1 LKHQSLAHI
10 AHSLRLKKV
19 SASALL
25 AQAIDRF
32 ESSETVVH
40 AYKHWAGPQA
50 ARQAEAVDVFL
61 SAGHDLGPLMGMP
74 VSVKDLYGVPNMPVF
89 AGTDTAF
96 PESWQT
102 AGPVVQSVI
111 AQLGIVTGKTHTVE
125 FAFGG
130 IGTNPHWGAPVNPW
144 SAKDAPRAAGGSSSG
159 AGVSL
164 AQGSA
169 LVALGTDTAGSVR
182 IPAAFTGQC
191 ALKTTH
197 GRWSSKGIVPLSP
210 SLDTPGLLCGTVE
223 DLAYAFVAIDGGE
236 RGAIAPQDL
245 AGMRIGV
252 IENVV
257 WDEIDPA
264 IAVNTEAALTTLE
277 RKGAVVSRVTL
288 PGIDAV
294 LEIFRRGGLAAPELR
309 NFMDANCPDRIAR
322 LDPMVRARVEDA
334 DQISATEYLRRRDV
348 LANSGRAALPLF
360 DQFDVL
366 VSPTIPISAPLL
378 SELADGAAYR
388 TANMLALRNTAIV
401 NLLGLCA
408 LTLPSGLDGNG
419 IPSGLQLIAPPM
431 QEKRLLAMA
440 ISVESAIGRAPDL
453 LGRPTL
459 LSSAT

>member
-1 LKHQSLAHI
+1 MKHQSLAQI
-10 AHSLRLKKV
+10 AHNLRHHKV
-19 SASALL
+19 SAAELA
-25 AQAIDRF
+25 AQAIAGF
-32 ESSETVVH
+32 ESSESSVH

-50 ARQAEAVDVFL
+50 ARQAEAIDVFFD
-61 SAGHDLGPLMGMP
+61 SGQDHGPLMGMP

-96 PESWQT
+96 SESWQT
-102 AGPVVQSVI
+102 PGPLVQTVI
-111 AQLGIVTGKTHTVE
+111 AQLGIIMGKTHTVE

-144 SAKDAPRAAGGSSSG
+144 SSKGAPRASGGSSSG

-197 GRWSSKGIVPLSP
+197 GRWSTQGIVPLSP
-210 SLDTPGLLCGTVE
+210 SLDTPGLLCRTVE
-223 DLAYAFVAIDGGE
+223 DLAFAFAALDSEV
-236 RGAIAPQDL
+236 RGPIGPQDL
-245 AGMRIGV
+245 SGLRIGV

-257 WDEIDPA
+257 WDESDPS
-264 IAVNTEAALTTLE
+264 IAANTEAALTTLE
-277 RKGAVVSRVTL
+277 RKGAIVARVTL
-288 PGIDAV
+288 PGVDAV
-294 LEIFRRGGLAAPELR
+294 LDIFRQGGLAASELR
-309 NFMDANCPDRIAR
+309 SFMDANCPDRIAR
-322 LDPMVRARVEDA
+322 LDPMVRARVEGA
-334 DQISATEYLRRRDV
+334 DQISSTEYLRRRDV
-348 LANSGRAALPLF
+348 LAHSGRDGLSVF

-366 VSPTIPISAPLL
+366 VSPTVAISAPLL
-378 SELADGAAYR
+378 SEMADGASYR
-388 TANMLALRNTAIV
+388 AANMLALRNTAIA
-401 NLLGLCA
+401 NLFGWCA
-408 LTLPSGLDGNG
+408 LTLPSGIDDNG

-440 ISVESAIGRAPDL
+440 MGIEAAVGRAPDL
-453 LGRPTL
+453 LGRPPF